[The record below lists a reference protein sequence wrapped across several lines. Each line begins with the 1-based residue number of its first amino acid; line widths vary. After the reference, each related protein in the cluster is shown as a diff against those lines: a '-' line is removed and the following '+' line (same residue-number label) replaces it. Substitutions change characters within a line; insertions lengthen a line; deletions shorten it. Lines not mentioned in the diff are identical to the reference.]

1 MAHRLP
7 IGHGE
12 GQDAMTREALKGRA
26 IRLFA
31 AAIVVVAIASLS
43 APRFPALD
51 ATVTPPTTPVTTP
64 PRMSDSGLARIRGS
78 EAFIGHVYDDGA
90 GNPTIG
96 YGHLIRPG
104 EHFSGG
110 ITQAQADSLF
120 RQDVERVVNPALDR
134 ITIALNQNQVDA
146 LGSFIFNVGTGG
158 FIKNLLTSVNTGAFE
173 EVTNRM
179 LQFIT
184 GRDAR
189 SGRRQVLRGLLT
201 RRQFEVALFKNPV
214 PLQYLSGLMPRS

>member
-1 MAHRLP
+1 MPPA
-7 IGHGE
+7 
-12 GQDAMTREALKGRA
+12 TRPAEYH
-26 IRLFA
+26 I
-31 AAIVVVAIASLS
+31 S
-43 APRFPALD
+43 PR
-51 ATVTPPTTPVTTP
+51 
-64 PRMSDSGLARIRGS
+64 GLERIREK
-78 EAFIGHVYDDGA
+78 EAFIPKVYDDGV
-90 GNPTIG
+90 GNKTVG
-96 YGHLIRPG
+96 YGHMLRPG
-104 EHFSGG
+104 ESYNR
-110 ITQAQADSLF
+110 ISQAEAQDLF
-120 RQDVERVVNPALDR
+120 AKDVARIVDPALEG
-134 ITIALNQNQVDA
+134 ISTPLTQNQIDA

-214 PLQYLSGLMPRS
+214 PLKYLSGIMPRS